1 MAHYTVTIKTLLDN
15 GFDLGLQDYPIWNE
29 SYRNILNKKI
39 LDHYYMDEIGYE
51 TAELFKHFL
60 NARMR
65 EIMPYYNDLYN
76 NQEKII
82 SDTLENVDLYESSS
96 RNNTNSV
103 STESSSI
110 SNNKNLFQ
118 DTPQGQIDF
127 TDLESQKWATNLTM
141 NKNNINDNSSSNGE
155 NNEEYTRH
163 VHGNNGKDYKIK
175 MLIDIKDNLYNIDMR
190 IIDDLKELFMQIY

>member
-15 GFDLGLQDYPIWNE
+15 GFDLGLQDYPIFNE

-60 NARMR
+60 NARMN
-65 EIMPYYNDLYN
+65 EIMSYYNELYI
-76 NQEKII
+76 NQEKLIT
-82 SDTLENVDLYESSS
+82 DTLENVDLYENST
-96 RNNTNSV
+96 RNNTNTV
-103 STESSSI
+103 NTESSSNT
-110 SNNKNLFQ
+110 NNKNLFQ

-127 TDLESQKWATNLTM
+127 TDIENQRWATNLTM
-141 NKNNINDNSSSNGE
+141 NKNDINDNSSSNGE

-163 VHGNNGKDYKIK
+163 VHGNNGKDYKVK
-175 MLIDIKDNLYNIDMR
+175 MLIEIKNNLSNIDMR
-190 IIDDLKELFMQIY
+190 IIDDLRELFMQIY

>member
-15 GFDLGLQDYPIWNE
+15 GFDLGLQDYPIFNE

-60 NARMR
+60 NARMN
-65 EIMPYYNDLYN
+65 EIMSYYNELYI
-76 NQEKII
+76 NQEKLIT
-82 SDTLENVDLYESSS
+82 DTLENVDLYENST
-96 RNNTNSV
+96 RNNTNTV
-103 STESSSI
+103 NTESSSNT
-110 SNNKNLFQ
+110 NNKNLFQ

-163 VHGNNGKDYKIK
+163 VHGNNGKDYKVK
-175 MLIDIKDNLYNIDMR
+175 MLIEIKNNLTNIDMR

>member
-1 MAHYTVTIKTLLDN
+1 MAHYTTTIKTLLDN
-15 GFDLGLQDYPIWNE
+15 HFDLGLQDYPIWNE

-60 NARMR
+60 NARMN

-76 NQEKII
+76 NQEKLIN
-82 SDTLENVDLYESSS
+82 DALENVDLYETSS
-96 RNNTNSV
+96 RNNTNTV
-103 STESSSI
+103 NTESSSTN
-110 SNNKNLFQ
+110 NNKTLFQ

-127 TDLESQKWATNLTM
+127 TDLENQKWATNLTM
-141 NKNNINDNSSSNGE
+141 NKSGINDESSSNGE
-155 NNEEYTRH
+155 NNEEYERH
-163 VHGNNGKDYKIK
+163 VHGNNGKDYKVK
-175 MLIDIKDNLYNIDMR
+175 LLIDIKDNLLNIDMK

>member
-82 SDTLENVDLYESSS
+82 SDTLENVDLYESSN
-96 RNNTNSV
+96 RTNTNSV
-103 STESSSI
+103 STESTSN

-141 NKNNINDNSSSNGE
+141 NKSGINDESSSNGE
-155 NNEEYTRH
+155 NNEEYERH
-163 VHGNNGKDYKIK
+163 IHGNNGKDYKVK
-175 MLIDIKDNLYNIDMR
+175 LLIDIKDNLLNIDMK

>member
-39 LDHYYMDEIGYE
+39 IDHYYMDEIGYE

-103 STESSSI
+103 STESTSN

-155 NNEEYTRH
+155 NNEEYERH

>member
-1 MAHYTVTIKTLLDN
+1 MAHYTTTIKTLLDN
-15 GFDLGLQDYPIWNE
+15 GFDLGLNDYPIWNE
-29 SYRNILNKKI
+29 SYRSVLNKKI
-39 LDHYYMDEIGYE
+39 TDHYYMDEIGYE

-76 NQEKII
+76 TQEKMIN
-82 SDTLENVDLYESSS
+82 DTLENVDLYESST

-103 STESSSI
+103 NTESSSNT
-110 SNNKNLFQ
+110 NNKNLFQ
-118 DTPQGQIDF
+118 DTPQGQLDF
-127 TDLESQKWATNLTM
+127 TDLENQRWATNLTM
-141 NKNNINDNSSSNGE
+141 NKTGISDESSSNGE

-175 MLIDIKDNLYNIDMR
+175 MLIDIKNNLKNIDMM
-190 IIDDLKELFMQIY
+190 IINDLRELFMQIY

>member
-15 GFDLGLQDYPIWNE
+15 GFDLGLQNYPIWNE

-39 LDHYYMDEIGYE
+39 LDHYYMNEIGYE

-60 NARMR
+60 NARMN

-76 NQEKII
+76 NQEKLIN
-82 SDTLENVDLYESSS
+82 DTLENVDLYESST
-96 RNNTNSV
+96 RNNTNTV
-103 STESSSI
+103 NTESSSTN
-110 SNNKNLFQ
+110 NNKTLFQ

-127 TDLESQKWATNLTM
+127 TDLENQKWATNLTM
-141 NKNNINDNSSSNGE
+141 NKSGINDESSSNGE
-155 NNEEYTRH
+155 NNEEYERH

-175 MLIDIKDNLYNIDMR
+175 MLIDIKDNLLNIDMK
-190 IIDDLKELFMQIY
+190 IVDDLKELFMQIY

>member
-15 GFDLGLQDYPIWNE
+15 GFDLGLDDYPIWNE
-29 SYRNILNKKI
+29 SYRSVLNKKI
-39 LDHYYMDEIGYE
+39 TDHYYMDEIGYE

-60 NARMR
+60 NTRMR

-76 NQEKII
+76 TQEKMIN
-82 SDTLENVDLYESSS
+82 DTLENVDLYESST

-103 STESSSI
+103 NTESTSNT
-110 SNNKNLFQ
+110 NNKNLFQ
-118 DTPQGQIDF
+118 DTPQGQLDF
-127 TDLESQKWATNLTM
+127 TDIENQRWATNLTM
-141 NKNNINDNSSSNGE
+141 NKTGIADESSSNGE

-175 MLIDIKDNLYNIDMR
+175 MLIDIKNNLYNIDLM
-190 IIDDLKELFMQIY
+190 IINELKDLFMGIY

>member
-82 SDTLENVDLYESSS
+82 SDTLENVDLYENSS

-103 STESSSI
+103 STESSSNT
-110 SNNKNLFQ
+110 NNKNLFQ

-127 TDLESQKWATNLTM
+127 TDLESQHWATNLTM
-141 NKNNINDNSSSNGE
+141 NKNDISDNSSSSGE
-155 NNEEYTRH
+155 NTEEYERH
-163 VHGNNGKDYKIK
+163 IHGNNGKDYKIK
-175 MLIDIKDNLYNIDMR
+175 MLIDIKNNLINIDMR

>member
-103 STESSSI
+103 STESSSN

-141 NKNNINDNSSSNGE
+141 NKNDINDNSSSNGE

-163 VHGNNGKDYKIK
+163 VHGNNGKDYKVK
-175 MLIDIKDNLYNIDMR
+175 MLIEIKNNLSNIDMR
-190 IIDDLKELFMQIY
+190 IIDDLRELFMQIY

>member
-15 GFDLGLQDYPIWNE
+15 HFDLGLQDYPIWNE

-60 NARMR
+60 NARMN

-76 NQEKII
+76 NQEKLIN
-82 SDTLENVDLYESSS
+82 DALENVDLYETSS
-96 RNNTNSV
+96 RNNTNTV
-103 STESSSI
+103 NTESSSTN
-110 SNNKNLFQ
+110 NNKTLFQ

-127 TDLESQKWATNLTM
+127 TDLENQKWATNLTM
-141 NKNNINDNSSSNGE
+141 NKSGINDESSSNGE
-155 NNEEYTRH
+155 NNEEYERH
-163 VHGNNGKDYKIK
+163 VHGNNGKDYKVK
-175 MLIDIKDNLYNIDMR
+175 LLIDIKDNLLNIDMK